1 MIVKTDRQDIEPF
14 NKTGKFSQPPSNNR
28 VLMRIFV
35 FLVPNYKK
43 VFYVVLFQIFRNLYY
58 LGGLVLQ
65 LLVLWLWISSVYWG
79 SCPVSQSYIPRP
91 KKWRYRWRYPPPSVF
106 LTSGRRPEWLGW
118 LSFLRK
124 PGIFCAGLAVTL
136 TTGRQVFVPCCP
148 HFKSFWVV
156 ECLRLANLLTR
167 EKYCRKV
174 ELALALTCVYQRN
187 KFLLFNLL
195 FHVCLNVYLGI
206 MIFRKIRLL
215 CFTYLHVCD
224 CYLNLSFCI
233 LIAKTCLSFRADY

>member
-1 MIVKTDRQDIEPF
+1 MIVKTDRQDIEPL

-91 KKWRYRWRYPPPSVF
+91 KKWRYRWRYPPPSF
-106 LTSGRRPEWLGW
+106 CFPTSGRRPEWLGW
-118 LSFLRK
+118 LSFKKTGHFLR
-124 PGIFCAGLAVTL
+124 GSCS
-136 TTGRQVFVPCCP
+136 
-148 HFKSFWVV
+148 H
-156 ECLRLANLLTR
+156 
-167 EKYCRKV
+167 
-174 ELALALTCVYQRN
+174 
-187 KFLLFNLL
+187 
-195 FHVCLNVYLGI
+195 LNNG
-206 MIFRKIRLL
+206 
-215 CFTYLHVCD
+215 
-224 CYLNLSFCI
+224 
-233 LIAKTCLSFRADY
+233 

>member
-1 MIVKTDRQDIEPF
+1 MTL
-14 NKTGKFSQPPSNNR
+14 PPS
-28 VLMRIFV
+28 LCFS
-35 FLVPNYKK
+35 YKWAPA
-43 VFYVVLFQIFRNLYY
+43 
-58 LGGLVLQ
+58 GMAGLA
-65 LLVLWLWISSVYWG
+65 
-79 SCPVSQSYIPRP
+79 
-91 KKWRYRWRYPPPSVF
+91 K
-106 LTSGRRPEWLGW
+106 
-118 LSFLRK
+118 FLRK